1 MVTAPLI
8 KQWKRIN
15 KDGWGDTSLSRS
27 DAINEIAIQLNTV
40 LTSRKRKSSIDIVDL
55 SVSSDNE

>member
-1 MVTAPLI
+1 VTAPLI

-15 KDGWGDTSLSRS
+15 KDVWGDTSLSRS